1 MAIDFDKE
9 QGRKDY
15 LTSKLDDL
23 LDGINDSYGKVLLDE
38 LISRLESTVKDFNDE
53 IQSLT
58 DQLKENTTLKQEL
71 LQKIITEESVSPDAI
86 QNEASDSGD
95 SEEQAPQEMSEWE
108 RRLETLS
115 KKEK

>member
-9 QGRKDY
+9 QGRIEY

-38 LISRLESTVKDFNDE
+38 LISRLEATVKDFNDE
-53 IQSLT
+53 IKSLT

-71 LQKIITEESVSPDAI
+71 LQKIITEETAPPEVAPA
-86 QNEASDSGD
+86 EESDSGD
-95 SEEQAPQEMSEWE
+95 SAKEAPQEMSEWE
-108 RRLETLS
+108 CRLETLS
-115 KKEK
+115 KKE

>member
-1 MAIDFDKE
+1 MP
-9 QGRKDY
+9 
-15 LTSKLDDL
+15 
-23 LDGINDSYGKVLLDE
+23 
-38 LISRLESTVKDFNDE
+38 
-53 IQSLT
+53 
-58 DQLKENTTLKQEL
+58 
-71 LQKIITEESVSPDAI
+71 PDAI